1 MAILLSDALSRK
13 RVINNKVL
21 IYTFFKN
28 CNRVNANGVLVFTKA
43 GTTDLKPVLIS
54 MANANPEFP
63 DYEISTYIRLNAL
76 GQIPEDLKIEFIIDN
91 QLGAEELYDIYIYT
105 SDLKIEEFNETYIFR
120 PLAQE
125 YQQFLIQVL
134 NDRPFLED
142 EAVNPIASIGLQNLI
157 KYGQFQAVTLA
168 ENPKIAISN
177 WESVAENIFYY
188 VDIANTNEVTDV
200 VEDKLT
206 IENLS
211 LSEQLESDPSR
222 YLSINAINKLNAF
235 PTGRHLALRFQNAN
249 LFDNNDINP
258 DANKRFVVSFQAKA
272 SEIFTVELALLR
284 SYSTSSLEI
293 ITNIQYDEPI
303 TVNTEWQK
311 FSVICTAE
319 SVIEPVIDDISECFI
334 LLSLPANNIFNNFIF
349 NVTNLCVYFGDQ
361 EIIFP
366 QSTNSTNQFQEKI
379 PQSYSPIIQSPQG
392 YIPLPLTVGR
402 VTEYLYEDSPQDKP
416 TEIYANGRALK
427 RTDHYK
433 YALNYTTN
441 IEIPHQWLFDKYGDR
456 YGSGKDFINAITP
469 QSPLNFDAS
478 SWVGITDF
486 IIHTNDVAF
495 SSDVPDFIDASGNNG
510 LFQRI
515 DGFSYGYNN
524 PTEYKIDTYFIREN
538 SSYLSLGIM
547 VDSEFIQDTL
557 DNANFN
563 TYRYAQRKHSFGNT
577 TLNNRINAGV
587 PNKEQIYTT
596 VKTNQKNFVVWGN
609 TSLPNNL
616 YIPAGA
622 PNSQRYAKTIVY
634 NSTST
639 VNNSKFINANTGA
652 NADTSKNYTLR
663 ICVEQTDIA
672 QDHEPF
678 RIFQAGAGT
687 PLQHATI
694 TCYNPN
700 LTNDLVLTQNMNIFP
715 LKYQI
720 AGQVA
725 VGILLKVNPALNEF
739 DNAYF
744 NLTVKGKIYTFWY
757 SIFGF
762 TDVPTIVKNANPTS
776 EDFIMIDMS
785 NNVNLANPQEI
796 TARIMTAINSYLFCI
811 PDLRGLY
818 SFSAGEGKQS
828 SFINGWN
835 IDNLGNIPNPS
846 APLVEEN
853 KTLKPILT
861 NNLNNFVDFVPKM
874 DIKLIMK
881 DFKPDTDPA
890 GTLIDQSYPITTT
903 HFSINDEPISLVNK
917 YISLC

>member
-1 MAILLSDALSRK
+1 
-13 RVINNKVL
+13 
-21 IYTFFKN
+21 
-28 CNRVNANGVLVFTKA
+28 
-43 GTTDLKPVLIS
+43 
-54 MANANPEFP
+54 
-63 DYEISTYIRLNAL
+63 
-76 GQIPEDLKIEFIIDN
+76 
-91 QLGAEELYDIYIYT
+91 
-105 SDLKIEEFNETYIFR
+105 
-120 PLAQE
+120 
-125 YQQFLIQVL
+125 
-134 NDRPFLED
+134 
-142 EAVNPIASIGLQNLI
+142 
-157 KYGQFQAVTLA
+157 
-168 ENPKIAISN
+168 
-177 WESVAENIFYY
+177 
-188 VDIANTNEVTDV
+188 
-200 VEDKLT
+200 
-206 IENLS
+206 
-211 LSEQLESDPSR
+211 
-222 YLSINAINKLNAF
+222 
-235 PTGRHLALRFQNAN
+235 
-249 LFDNNDINP
+249 
-258 DANKRFVVSFQAKA
+258 
-272 SEIFTVELALLR
+272 
-284 SYSTSSLEI
+284 
-293 ITNIQYDEPI
+293 
-303 TVNTEWQK
+303 
-311 FSVICTAE
+311 
-319 SVIEPVIDDISECFI
+319 
-334 LLSLPANNIFNNFIF
+334 
-349 NVTNLCVYFGDQ
+349 
-361 EIIFP
+361 
-366 QSTNSTNQFQEKI
+366 
-379 PQSYSPIIQSPQG
+379 
-392 YIPLPLTVGR
+392 
-402 VTEYLYEDSPQDKP
+402 
-416 TEIYANGRALK
+416 
-427 RTDHYK
+427 
-433 YALNYTTN
+433 
-441 IEIPHQWLFDKYGDR
+441 
-456 YGSGKDFINAITP
+456 
-469 QSPLNFDAS
+469 
-478 SWVGITDF
+478 
-486 IIHTNDVAF
+486 
-495 SSDVPDFIDASGNNG
+495 
-510 LFQRI
+510 
-515 DGFSYGYNN
+515 
-524 PTEYKIDTYFIREN
+524 
-538 SSYLSLGIM
+538 
-547 VDSEFIQDTL
+547 
-557 DNANFN
+557 
-563 TYRYAQRKHSFGNT
+563 
-577 TLNNRINAGV
+577 
-587 PNKEQIYTT
+587 
-596 VKTNQKNFVVWGN
+596 
-609 TSLPNNL
+609 L
-616 YIPAGA
+616 YIPPGA
-622 PNSQRYAKTIVY
+622 PNSQRYAKTIAY

-639 VNNSKFINANTGA
+639 VDNSKFINANTGA